1 MMTALN
7 RIRTLAAHTLSK
19 NIGWLLLF
27 QFSTYLSFLLVIPW
41 LTRTLPVQ
49 EYGAVMA
56 VMAAAQF
63 CFMVTDYGFSTSAT
77 YQVACHRQ
85 QMPTIQGI
93 IADVHGAK
101 VLLVL
106 VSCLGLGLVSRI
118 PSYQAHGMLFIWAG
132 LAVLFQ
138 AYQPVWLLQG
148 LENMRSYAMYMVSS
162 RLAFMAGVYA
172 VVRHPGDGQWVL
184 LVFALSNLLGAGLGL
199 RAMQAAGY
207 RAAALS
213 LGGGW
218 RLMRGSSGYFWGRS
232 AFAVYSS
239 LNSVVLGAAALAQ
252 AGVFNVA
259 EQVYKVGQSL
269 GGPISQAML
278 PALAQTQNTRLV
290 WKILP
295 ALLGVI
301 GLGCAMVGALAPWL
315 IPLAFGPGYG
325 ASVPALTVFLFAVPV
340 SISGMVLGYPW
351 FAALG
356 APDTVNVT
364 SVLAAGLHV
373 VLLATL
379 WWLDQLTAYN
389 VALCVLATESFM
401 LLLRLAFGLALIRSG
416 RPS

>member
-1 MMTALN
+1 MGIPN
-7 RIRTLAAHTLSK
+7 RIRALAGHKLSK
-19 NIGWLLLF
+19 NIAWLLLF
-27 QFSTYLSFLLVIPW
+27 QFSTYLSFILVIPW
-41 LTRTLPVQ
+41 LTRTLPVA

-77 YQVACHRQ
+77 YQVACQRDQ
-85 QMPTIQGI
+85 VQAIQRI

-101 VLLVL
+101 VFLVL
-106 VSCLGLGLVSRI
+106 ASCIGLWLVSRI
-118 PSYQAHGMLFIWAG
+118 PTYQAHGMLFVWAG

-148 LENMRSYAMYMVSS
+148 LENMRSYAMYMVAS

-172 VVRHPGDGQWVL
+172 VVRQPGDGEWVL
-184 LVFALSNLLGAGLGL
+184 LVFTLSNALGAALGL
-199 RAMQAAGY
+199 RAMRAAGY
-207 RAAALS
+207 RAASLS

-218 RLMRGSSGYFWGRS
+218 RLMRGTSGYFWGRL

-239 LNSVVLGAAALAQ
+239 LNSVVLGAAALTQ
-252 AGVFNVA
+252 AGIFNVA

-301 GLGCAMVGALAPWL
+301 GLGCAVVGGLAPWL
-315 IPLAFGPGYG
+315 IPLAFGPGYD
-325 ASVPALTVFLFAVPV
+325 ASVSVLSVFLWAVPV
-340 SISGMVLGYPW
+340 SIAGMVLGYPW

-356 APDTVNVT
+356 APNIVNTT

-373 VLLATL
+373 ILLAGL
-379 WWLDQLTAYN
+379 WWLDRLSAYN

-401 LLLRLAFGLALIRSG
+401 LLLRLAFGLALTRSG